1 MKKILITG
9 SLGLY
14 RVLYRRRSPAPWA
27 GDLGRGAPHQFA
39 PLPPGRPCPSPH
51 AGPPGTPRGSW
62 TSSVPIASTI
72 SSMPPGHEV
81 SGPRRLLPCQPRR
94 HAPPLPGRPG
104 AGDARGAHRL
114 PVEPQ
119 RLWRH
124 PRDPAPYTPITE
136 ADQPRPNTC
145 YGQSK
150 LEAEQAALESGLP
163 VVILRPTGVYGPGST
178 TTS

>member
-9 SLGLY
+9 ASGFI
-14 RVLYRRRSPAPWA
+14 
-27 GDLGRGAPHQFA
+27 GAPHQFA
-39 PLPPGRPCPSPH
+39 PLPPGRPRPSPH
-51 AGPPGTPRGSW
+51 AGPPGPRAAHGPAPSP
-62 TSSVPIASTI
+62 SLRLYRPCRR
-72 SSMPPGHEV
+72 GHEV

-104 AGDARGAHRL
+104 AVDARGAHRL

-124 PRDPAPYTPITE
+124 PRDPALHAYHRGRPAAPTPAMAGANWRPSRRRWR
-136 ADQPRPNTC
+136 ADCPSSSSVPRA
-145 YGQSK
+145 SM
-150 LEAEQAALESGLP
+150 
-163 VVILRPTGVYGPGST
+163 VPGST